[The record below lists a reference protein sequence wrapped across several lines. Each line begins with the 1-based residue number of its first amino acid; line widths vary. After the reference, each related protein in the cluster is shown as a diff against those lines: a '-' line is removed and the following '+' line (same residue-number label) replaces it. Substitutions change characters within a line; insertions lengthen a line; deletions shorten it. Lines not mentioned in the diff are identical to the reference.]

1 MGTLKV
7 KDREWMGGGRAT
19 EDKVKAEECRDLQKC
34 CVWAEEWKAQ
44 HRREIHAKEA

>member
-1 MGTLKV
+1 MRTLKV
-7 KDREWMGGGRAT
+7 KDRESMWGGGT
-19 EDKVKAEECRDLQKC
+19 TGDKVKAEECWELRKC